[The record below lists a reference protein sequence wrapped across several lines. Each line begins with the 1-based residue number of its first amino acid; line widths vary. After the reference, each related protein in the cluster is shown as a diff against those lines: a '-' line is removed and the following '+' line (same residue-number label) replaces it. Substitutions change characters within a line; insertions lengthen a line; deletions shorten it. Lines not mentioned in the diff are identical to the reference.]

1 MERKPF
7 NGCLVERGE
16 EKNYDGA
23 HMFSLRAHQNIFFP
37 KWRENLEKK
46 TRCIK
51 KTGIPICKCTWIFV
65 SLSVCFYFSF
75 FLFLFPFDFY
85 HNIYIY
91 IFFEDK
97 TIEFLLHKTKN
108 YIKKIG
114 GWRHVS
120 SAIDIHT
127 HTTKPLV
134 GLNWDCKRKESKMK
148 TVQIWGMTQVLVW
161 VSNRLWYF
169 VSNAKAPSAMT
180 FGCSCTFSK

>member
-1 MERKPF
+1 MQ
-7 NGCLVERGE
+7 V
-16 EKNYDGA
+16 
-23 HMFSLRAHQNIFFP
+23 HMNFRFSISLLLLFF
-37 KWRENLEKK
+37 
-46 TRCIK
+46 
-51 KTGIPICKCTWIFV
+51 F
-65 SLSVCFYFSF
+65 FFSF
-75 FLFLFPFDFY
+75 SFPLWFLSQY
-85 HNIYIY
+85 IYIY
-91 IFFEDK
+91 IFEDK

-161 VSNRLWYF
+161 VSNLLWYF

>member
-7 NGCLVERGE
+7 NGCLVEGGK

-23 HMFSLRAHQNIFFP
+23 HVFSLRTHQNIFFP

-65 SLSVCFYFSF
+65 SLSIWLF
-75 FLFLFPFDFY
+75 FFFFFFPLWFLSPF
-85 HNIYIY
+85 
-91 IFFEDK
+91 FFFFKDK
-97 TIEFLLHKTKN
+97 KIEFLLHNTKN

-120 SAIDIHT
+120 STIDIHT
-127 HTTKPLV
+127 QTTKPLM

-148 TVQIWGMTQVLVW
+148 TVQNWGMTQVLVW
-161 VSNRLWYF
+161 VSNCLWYS

-180 FGCSCTFSK
+180 FSCSCTFSK